1 MAIEV
6 MKIYLDNRI
15 MNRFPSHL
23 PWLLPLTILLTLAGY
38 FGPWVPHRVSGLVVT
53 GLDLGEYVKFLP
65 LVRGGQI
72 TLWRAGFYLPLVTV
86 SLAASFAAFQ
96 PAIRLRPWLIWPW
109 RVLLLGLATVAA
121 LNLLPP
127 AWDQSTFTNPEFR
140 QQMIALLLC
149 LGVMATSP
157 LWALLPRLLTA
168 ALILLLSVGAL
179 WFPLRDFWRVLPS
192 IRDLYQQPLAPGWGL
207 YLMAV
212 GLVLLIWFHG
222 VMVVAARGDHRLD
235 PSGSLKSSVPTG
247 Q

>member
-1 MAIEV
+1 MLQSTSACARTRLV
-6 MKIYLDNRI
+6 GMG
-15 MNRFPSHL
+15 
-23 PWLLPLTILLTLAGY
+23 LLIVALLFTLVGY

-72 TLWRAGFYLPLVTV
+72 TLWRAGFYLPLVAV

-96 PAIRLRPWLIWPW
+96 PALQLRRWLDWVW
-109 RVLLLGLATVAA
+109 HLFLLGLATVAA

-140 QQMIALLLC
+140 QQIIALLLC

-168 ALILLLSVGAL
+168 TVIILLSLGAL
-179 WFPLRDFWRVLPS
+179 WFPLRDFWQVLPS
-192 IRDLYQQPLAPGWGL
+192 IRELYQQPLAPGWGL
-207 YLMAV
+207 YVMAS
-212 GLVLLIWFHG
+212 GLVLLILLQG
-222 VMVVAARGDHRLD
+222 MALLSARAD
-235 PSGSLKSSVPTG
+235 